1 MRHRHDQQTVVQ
13 ESERSLILQAQAPVN
28 FVLRNGGLFKAFQT
42 PQSLNSLNPD
52 ILDMITREESIT
64 KVMEY
69 VKQENL
75 VNHMIAVGAIMNGVA
90 ERLEEDQ
97 DLWEIV
103 GILHDIDYE
112 DVGEDWDRHGLV
124 SADMVSDLLPEEG
137 LKAIRAHNPRTG
149 VLAETPMEIS
159 LLAADGLSGLVVATG
174 LMMPDKK
181 LASVKVRSLKKKFKD
196 KSFARG
202 VNRENIMRCEEI
214 GIPYSDFLTIGLE
227 QMKKVSDALGL

>member
-1 MRHRHDQQTVVQ
+1 VKEH
-13 ESERSLILQAQAPVN
+13 
-28 FVLRNGGLFKAFQT
+28 
-42 PQSLNSLNPD
+42 
-52 ILDMITREESIT
+52 
-64 KVMEY
+64 

-75 VNHMIAVGAIMNGVA
+75 VNHMIAVGAIMRGVA
-90 ERLEEDQ
+90 ERLKENQ
-97 DLWEIV
+97 DLWESV

-112 DVGEDWDRHGLV
+112 NVGENWKRHGLV
-124 SADMVSDLLPEEG
+124 SAEMVSDLLPEEG
-137 LKAIRAHNPRTG
+137 LKAIRAHNPRKG
-149 VLAETPMEIS
+149 VIAETPMEIA
-159 LLAADGLSGLVVATG
+159 LLAADGLSGLVVSTG

-214 GIPYSDFLTIGLE
+214 GIPYSDFLEIGLE